1 MRQQQAVLGA
11 SPAPLVRD
19 PYSWGGPTY
28 PSYDGR
34 MEDPPAP
41 APGAGSTGGPPPPG
55 GSAPPPGAGDKGAPP
70 APGEP
75 GTGEPGPGKPADSEG
90 LRNLRGA
97 YDGLKGKH
105 KPFEDLGAT
114 AEELG
119 ASHKF
124 YTEYNQQISAIAQE
138 LDYPDEQIKAA
149 IAQHGLAQTLQFLQQ
164 EKAKVDSGKSQ
175 GDKDLETRL
184 QSSIDRRF
192 KPLQDAEQQ
201 RQLEASS
208 RRFDSRFDG
217 LYGKRYTGE
226 KALSDG
232 GKELL
237 YDHVSAALLDDPD
250 ALQRFQA
257 GKGADLERIFAEQGD
272 RFDKAIQA
280 EVQRELERV
289 GAGGVSPGPGQKG
302 KPRDAT
308 LTLDDIMLGT
318 EKAQKAMPSLRER
331 R

>member
-11 SPAPLVRD
+11 SPAPERD
-19 PYSWGGPTY
+19 PYSWGGSTY

-34 MEDPPAP
+34 MEDPPA
-41 APGAGSTGGPPPPG
+41 APGGGNGGNGGSTPPG
-55 GSAPPPGAGDKGAPP
+55 GSPPSPGAGGTGAPP

-75 GTGEPGPGKPADSEG
+75 GKGEPGKPADSEG

-97 YDGLKGKH
+97 YEGLKGEH
-105 KPFEDLGAT
+105 EPFKQLGAT
-114 AEELG
+114 AEELS

-124 YTEYNQQISAIAQE
+124 HTEYHKQITGLGQE
-138 LDYPDEQIKAA
+138 LQYPDEQIKSA
-149 IAQHGLAQTLQFLQQ
+149 IEQHGLIQTLQFLQQ
-164 EKAKVDSGKSQ
+164 EKVKVDGSKSQ
-175 GDKDLETRL
+175 GDRALETRL
-184 QSSIDRRF
+184 QAAIDRQL

-208 RRFDSRFDG
+208 QRFDAGFDG
-217 LYGKRYTGE
+217 HYGKRYTGE
-226 KALSDG
+226 RALSDG
-232 GKELL
+232 AKEVL
-237 YDHVSAALLDDPD
+237 YDNVSAALLDDPD
-250 ALQRFQA
+250 ALSRFQA
-257 GKGADLERIFAEQGD
+257 GKGADLERVFIEQAD

-289 GAGGVSPGPGQKG
+289 GAGGRPPAGPGEGG
-302 KPRDAT
+302 KPRDKS

-331 R
+331 